1 MVPFLCAELVC
12 QSRDRPDNAKL
23 WQDPTGRPAR
33 PAVTDAVGRGIR
45 AKLGLVVA
53 ASLSLHSCSC
63 WSLLRA

>member
-1 MVPFLCAELVC
+1 MVPFLCAELV
-12 QSRDRPDNAKL
+12 SNRATVLTTLNF